1 MKIVIFGL
9 AKSGTTALFYILK
22 RALPSHTVCM
32 FEPPS
37 FHAGAVR
44 RKPIRS
50 FLKGSPEPNVLAKV
64 LPFRPNDPADADS
77 FCHFEKQILIV
88 RDPRD
93 RIISRLLYGIYDSNF
108 FDDDRKVTTFLE
120 MLRQKESDSSSVS
133 VKDLLVAFATLNS
146 ESFSFDDWASSYR
159 QNSIDKP
166 LHFHEEHAGIFLY
179 KYEDMIDQRLDHL
192 AQYLQLTLNGNVSV
206 APELNRVTRTKN
218 YGGWRDWFTTGDV
231 EFLRPVLQSFLD
243 RYYPE
248 AGWELNASPSI
259 DAAHGSLYIQRIV
272 NDRRATMKLPIFRTI
287 GE

>member
-1 MKIVIFGL
+1 M
-9 AKSGTTALFYILK
+9 
-22 RALPSHTVCM
+22 
-32 FEPPS
+32 
-37 FHAGAVR
+37 
-44 RKPIRS
+44 
-50 FLKGSPEPNVLAKV
+50 LAKV

-133 VKDLLVAFATLNS
+133 VKDLLLAFATLNG
-146 ESFSFDDWASSYR
+146 EPFSFDDWASSYR
-159 QNSIDKP
+159 QKSIEKP
-166 LHFHEEHAGIFLY
+166 LHFHEEHAGMFLF

-192 AQYLQLTLNGNVSV
+192 AHYLQLTLSGNVSV

-218 YGGWRDWFTTGDV
+218 YGGWRDWLTSDDV
-231 EFLRPVLQSFLD
+231 EYLRPVLQSYLD

-248 AGWELNASPSI
+248 ADWALSASPSI
-259 DAAHGSLYIQRIV
+259 AAAHGSLYIQRIV
-272 NDRRATMKLPIFRTI
+272 NDRRAMMKLPPFALAGSNQYPRFFRTTR
-287 GE
+287 